1 MKDGRKEAPKSQE
14 GNGVAGVLN
23 GSTAVSLDRDSDAPL
38 SLAAFPHPEPNKLR
52 ARPTPF
58 RKSMKLLT
66 LPAALLLLVTSLFG
80 ATADTKKI
88 VFIAGAASH
97 GAGEHEHR
105 AGCLLFQ
112 KCLANVPGVEVKV
125 FTENWPTKQEN
136 GKTVDDNAALEDA
149 DAIIL
154 YSDGG
159 PSHPLLQ
166 GERLALIDRLV
177 KRGVGLA
184 LIHYAVEPTKEKGQ
198 KEFIDWIGGAFE
210 VDWSVNPAW
219 APEFKSLP
227 DHPVTRG
234 VRNFMSRDEW
244 YFHLRFRDGMRGV
257 TPLLSAV
264 PPASTMQRAD
274 GPHEGNP
281 AVRAAVARGD
291 LQHVVWASEQ
301 EGRGRGFG
309 FSGGHFHANWANDDQ
324 RKLVLNAALWLAG
337 VEVPANGVESHVT
350 DEDMK
355 ANLDDKPD
363 FAAEPP
369 PTIVP
374 PDMFRVPEGLEVT
387 VWARTP
393 MLRNP
398 TNMDIDAEGRIWIAE
413 GVNYRRH
420 QGREPKGDR
429 IVVIADL
436 NKNGR
441 ADKAWTFVQEPD
453 LIAPLGVSVIDNQ
466 VIVANAPDLIVYT
479 DVNRDGKFDPRV
491 DQREVLL
498 TGFNGRNHDHS
509 LHSVTFGP
517 DGLWYFNQGNSGA
530 YFTDRSGKTFRVGS
544 PYDPLESGATPLYG
558 WKPQDIAGAKSDDGH
573 VYTGGFAMRMQP
585 DGTNVEIIGHGF
597 RNSYEQTVTSFGDVF
612 QNDNDDPPACRTTW
626 LMEYGFTG
634 FFSKDGQR
642 NWNAD
647 RRPGQSTPVAEWR
660 QEDPGVIPAG
670 DVYGG
675 GAPTGIV
682 FVEGDEL
689 GKEWRGLLISAEAAR
704 NTLYGYFPKA
714 DGAGYALERFAFM
727 TTNVEEEF
735 AGVDFKGGHRS
746 ITRELKTL
754 FRPADVAVGPDGAIY
769 VADWFDPRVGGHQ
782 DLDDEVRGTIYR
794 IAPKGFKG
802 VAPKLDL
809 TTTEGQIAA
818 LKNPAVNVR
827 ALGFM
832 KLKEQGATAVPA
844 VAKLLED
851 ENPYYRARAVWL
863 LAQLGGEG
871 VAKVE
876 AQLKAEDPMMRI
888 AAFRALRRV
897 EHRVLEHARTLA
909 NDASPAVRREA
920 ALAMRD
926 VSFSDS
932 KDVLLAVARGY
943 DGKDRAYL
951 EAWGTGCTGKEVEVY
966 AALAAEMGEVEPLKW
981 SAARAGLAW
990 RLTPAAAVGDFA
1002 TRAKAKGLSE
1012 ADRLA
1017 AVTAIAF
1024 VPTREAALALVDIA
1038 EQADGR
1044 VRQHATWWL
1053 MNYKDSRWKEH
1064 GLADELK
1071 RRKLYDPESIEISAI
1086 TVPEPDR
1093 GAEAATSVEAVLSLK
1108 GDATRGATLAQ
1119 ACLLCHRIGDAG
1131 AEYGPTL
1138 SGFAQRQPTEVV
1150 VRAILQ
1156 PSADIALG
1164 YAGSEI
1170 ELKSGEKV
1178 HGLVHSAGDPLIVQS
1193 TGGFTQMIP
1202 QDRVKQ
1208 RRMMG
1213 RSLMLNAQQLG
1224 LGNQDVADIVAYLKT
1239 H

>member
-1 MKDGRKEAPKSQE
+1 
-14 GNGVAGVLN
+14 
-23 GSTAVSLDRDSDAPL
+23 
-38 SLAAFPHPEPNKLR
+38 
-52 ARPTPF
+52 
-58 RKSMKLLT
+58 MKLLT
-66 LPAALLLLVTSLFG
+66 LPAALFLFVASIFG
-80 ATADTKKI
+80 ADVTKKKI

-97 GAGEHEHR
+97 APGAHEHR

-112 KCLANVPGVEVKV
+112 KCLKDVPGVDVQV

-136 GKTVDDNAALEDA
+136 GKPVDDNAALETA
-149 DAIIL
+149 DAIVI

-159 PSHPLLQ
+159 PGHPLLQ
-166 GERLALIDRLV
+166 GERRALIDRLV
-177 KRGVGLA
+177 KRGVGLG
-184 LIHYAVEPTKEKGQ
+184 LIHYAIEPTKEKGQ
-198 KEFIDWIGGAFE
+198 SEFLEWVGGAFE
-210 VDWSVNPAW
+210 VDWSVNPPW
-219 APEFKSLP
+219 APDFKPLP
-227 DHPVTRG
+227 EHPVTRG
-234 VRNFMSRDEW
+234 VRNFMARDEW
-244 YFHLRFRDGMRGV
+244 YFHLRFREGMQGI
-257 TPLLSAV
+257 TPILSAV
-264 PPASTMQRAD
+264 PPASTLQRAD

-291 LQHVVWASEQ
+291 AQHVVWVSEQ

-309 FSGGHFHANWANDDQ
+309 FSGGHYHANWANDDQ
-324 RKLVLNAALWLAG
+324 RKLVLNAALWLAR
-337 VEVPANGVESHVT
+337 VDVPTNGVESKVS
-350 DEDMK
+350 ENDMK
-355 ANLDDKPD
+355 ANLDEKPD
-363 FAAEPP
+363 MAAEPP

-420 QGREPKGDR
+420 EGREPKGDR
-429 IVVIADL
+429 IVVIAD
-436 NKNGR
+436 NNRNGR
-441 ADKAWTFVQEPD
+441 ADKTWTFVQEPE
-453 LIAPLGVSVIDNQ
+453 LIAPLGVAVIDNQ
-466 VIVANAPDLIVYT
+466 IIVSNAPDLIVYT
-479 DVNRDGKFDPRV
+479 DVDRDGKFDPRV
-491 DQREVLL
+491 DKRDVLL
-498 TGFNGRNHDHS
+498 TGFNGRNHDHA

-530 YFTDRSGKTFRVGS
+530 YFTDRSQRTFRVGS
-544 PYDPLESGATPLYG
+544 PYDPLGSGATPLYG

-597 RNSYEQTVTSFGDVF
+597 RNSYEQAVTSFGDVF

-660 QEDPGVIPAG
+660 QEDPGVIPSG

-689 GKEWRGLLISAEAAR
+689 GEKWRGLLISAESAR

-714 DGAGYALERFAFM
+714 EGAGYALERFAFM

-794 IAPKGFKG
+794 IAPKGFKTE
-802 VAPKLDL
+802 VPKLDL
-809 TTTEGQIAA
+809 ATTEGQIAA
-818 LKNPAVNVR
+818 LKSPAVNVR

-832 KLKEQGATAVPA
+832 KLKAQGAAVVPA
-844 VAKLLED
+844 VAAMLED
-851 ENPYYRARAVWL
+851 KNPYYRARAVWL
-863 LAQLGGEG
+863 LAQLGDEG
-871 VAKVE
+871 IAKVE
-876 AQLKAEDPMMRI
+876 GLLNTEEPMMRI

-897 EHRVLEHARTLA
+897 EHRVVEHARSLA
-909 NDASPAVRREA
+909 GDASPAVRREA
-920 ALAMRD
+920 ALATRD
-926 VSFSDS
+926 VDFAEA

-951 EAWGTGCTGKEVEVY
+951 EAWGTGCTGKEAGVY
-966 AALAAEMGEVEPLKW
+966 AALAAVASEKNSLQW
-981 SAARAGLAW
+981 SAAHAGLVW
-990 RLTPAAAVGDFA
+990 RLTPAAAVGDFTA
-1002 TRAKAKGLSE
+1002 RAKANGLSE

-1024 VPTREAALALVDIA
+1024 VPTRDAALALVDIA
-1038 EQADGR
+1038 ENADGR

-1064 GLADELK
+1064 GLAEELK
-1071 RRKLYDPESIEISAI
+1071 RRGLYDPETATISAI

-1093 GAEAATSVEAVLSLK
+1093 AAEAALKVDDVLALT
-1108 GDATRGATLAQ
+1108 GDAARGATLAQ
-1119 ACLLCHRIGDAG
+1119 ACQLCHRIGDAG
-1131 AEYGPTL
+1131 VEYGPALT
-1138 SGFAQRQPTEVV
+1138 GFAQRQPTEVV

-1156 PSADIALG
+1156 PSMDIALG

-1170 ELKSGEKV
+1170 ELKNGEKL

-1193 TGGFTQMIP
+1193 TGGFTQMVP
-1202 QDRVKQ
+1202 ADRVAKRQ
-1208 RRMMG
+1208 MMG

-1224 LGNQDVADIVAYLKT
+1224 LSAQDVADIVAYLKT
-1239 H
+1239 M